1 MVKYIKIGKEK
12 RKEQDT
18 KPSGIKKYIAIGTA
32 GLLIGGLSFEY
43 IRHISYWKPRVHTAL
58 SINSPA
64 SLEYRIDNLEQD
76 LSEFPQYTDNLVYK
90 GIRAMQEKELSFSP
104 ENYMEM
110 FGIIKNKIEDN
121 PELLDHLGPNAL
133 AYQETRVLRTCKNQV
148 KDAYQ
153 SIREL
158 AVETKDKLKN
168 LFTE

>member
-1 MVKYIKIGKEK
+1 MAKYIKI

-18 KPSGIKKYIAIGTA
+18 KPSGIKKYLVIGAAT
-32 GLLIGGLSFEY
+32 LLIGGLSFEY

-64 SLEYRIDNLEQD
+64 SLEYRIDNLESD
-76 LSEFPQYTDNLVYK
+76 LTEFPQYADKLVYT
-90 GIRAMQEKELSFSP
+90 GIKSMQEKELSFSP
-104 ENYMEM
+104 ESYMEM
-110 FGIIKNKIEDN
+110 FGIIKKKIEDN

-168 LFTE
+168 LFVE

>member
-1 MVKYIKIGKEK
+1 MTKYIKI

-18 KPSGIKKYIAIGTA
+18 KPSGIKKYLVIGAAT
-32 GLLIGGLSFEY
+32 LLIGGLSFEY

-64 SLEYRIDNLEQD
+64 SLEYRIDNLESD
-76 LSEFPQYTDNLVYK
+76 LTEFPQYADKLVYT
-90 GIRAMQEKELSFSP
+90 GIKSMQEKELSFSP
-104 ENYMEM
+104 ESYMEM
-110 FGIIKNKIEDN
+110 FGIIKKKIEDN

-168 LFTE
+168 LFVE

>member
-1 MVKYIKIGKEK
+1 MVKYIKI

-18 KPSGIKKYIAIGTA
+18 KPSGIKKYLVIGAAT
-32 GLLIGGLSFEY
+32 LLIGGLSFEY

-64 SLEYRIDNLEQD
+64 SLEYRIDNLESD
-76 LSEFPQYTDNLVYK
+76 LTEFPQYADKLVYT
-90 GIRAMQEKELSFSP
+90 GIRSMQEKELSFSP
-104 ENYMEM
+104 ESYMEM
-110 FGIIKNKIEDN
+110 FGIIKKKIEDN

-168 LFTE
+168 LFVE

>member
-1 MVKYIKIGKEK
+1 MVKYIKI

-18 KPSGIKKYIAIGTA
+18 KPSGIKKYLVMGAAT
-32 GLLIGGLSFEY
+32 LLIGGLSFEY

-64 SLEYRIDNLEQD
+64 SLEYRIDNLESD
-76 LSEFPQYTDNLVYK
+76 LTEFPQYADKLVYT
-90 GIRAMQEKELSFSP
+90 GIRSMQEKELSFSP
-104 ENYMEM
+104 ESYMEM
-110 FGIIKNKIEDN
+110 FGIIKKKIEDN

-168 LFTE
+168 LFVE

>member
-1 MVKYIKIGKEK
+1 MVKYIKI

-18 KPSGIKKYIAIGTA
+18 KPSGIKKYLVIGAAT
-32 GLLIGGLSFEY
+32 LLIGGLSFEY

-64 SLEYRIDNLEQD
+64 SLEYRIDNLESD
-76 LSEFPQYTDNLVYK
+76 LTEFPQYADKLVYT
-90 GIRAMQEKELSFSP
+90 GIKSMQEKELSFSP
-104 ENYMEM
+104 ESYMEM
-110 FGIIKNKIEDN
+110 FGIIKKKIEDN

-168 LFTE
+168 LFVE

>member
-12 RKEQDT
+12 RKEKNT

-64 SLEYRIDNLEQD
+64 SLEYRINNLEQD
-76 LSEFPQYTDNLVYK
+76 LTEFPQYTDKLVYT

-104 ENYMEM
+104 ESYMEM
-110 FGIIKNKIEDN
+110 FDIIKNKIEDN
-121 PELLDHLGPNAL
+121 PELLDHLGSNAL

-158 AVETKDKLKN
+158 AVETKDKVKK
-168 LFTE
+168 LFAE

>member
-1 MVKYIKIGKEK
+1 MVKYIKIRQEH
-12 RKEQDT
+12 DT
-18 KPSGIKKYIAIGTA
+18 KPSGIKKYLVIGAAT
-32 GLLIGGLSFEY
+32 LLIGGLSFEY

-64 SLEYRIDNLEQD
+64 SLEYRIDNLESD
-76 LSEFPQYTDNLVYK
+76 LTEFPQYADKLVYT
-90 GIRAMQEKELSFSP
+90 GIRSMQEKELSFSP
-104 ENYMEM
+104 ESYMEM
-110 FGIIKNKIEDN
+110 FGIIKKKIEDN

-168 LFTE
+168 LFVE

>member
-1 MVKYIKIGKEK
+1 MAKYIKI

-18 KPSGIKKYIAIGTA
+18 KPSGIKKYLVIGAAT
-32 GLLIGGLSFEY
+32 LLIGGLSFEY

-64 SLEYRIDNLEQD
+64 SLEYRIDNLESD
-76 LSEFPQYTDNLVYK
+76 LTEFPQYADKLVYT
-90 GIRAMQEKELSFSP
+90 GIRSMQEKELSFSP
-104 ENYMEM
+104 ESYMEM
-110 FGIIKNKIEDN
+110 FGIIKKKIEDN

-168 LFTE
+168 LFVE